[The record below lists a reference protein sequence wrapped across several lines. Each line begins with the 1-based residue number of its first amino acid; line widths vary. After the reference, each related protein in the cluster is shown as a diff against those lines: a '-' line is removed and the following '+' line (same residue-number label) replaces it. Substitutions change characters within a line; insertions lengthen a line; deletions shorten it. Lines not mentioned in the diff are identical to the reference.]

1 MSPKIFFVTGTDTG
15 VGKTVVAALLTRHWA
30 SQQRRVAALKPVSSG
45 NRHDARLL
53 RAAAGGTLSL
63 DEVNPWHFRA
73 PVAPVWAAAREGR
86 VVRLAEV
93 VRHVRRMARRFDWL
107 VVEGAGG
114 LLSPMGTDFDNRDLL
129 VALQAVPVV
138 VACNRLGVINLVR
151 LVLNS
156 LPARL
161 AGRARV
167 VLVMPAQP
175 DAATAHNA
183 RWLAAWVSASRLFV
197 CPRLRPGWE
206 RCLPTGMPVEVRAWL
221 NSFTTPGADRL
232 RRGQ

>member
-15 VGKTVVAALLTRHWA
+15 VGKTVVAALLTRHWV
-30 SQQRRVAALKPVSSG
+30 SQRRRVAALKPVSSG

-53 RAAAGGTLSL
+53 RAAAGGGLSL
-63 DEVNPWHFRA
+63 DEVNPWHFRV

-93 VRHVRRMARRFDWL
+93 VRHVRQLARRFDWL

-129 VALQAVPVV
+129 LALQAVPVV
-138 VACNRLGVINLVR
+138 VACNRLGAINLVR
-151 LVLNS
+151 LVLEA
-156 LPARL
+156 LPPRL
-161 AGRARV
+161 AGRACV

-183 RWLAAWVSASRLFV
+183 RWLVEWVSASRLLV

-206 RCLPTGMPVEVRAWL
+206 RDWPAGVPAVVRDWL
-221 NSFTTPGADRL
+221 NCFTNSNADGPGVDA
-232 RRGQ
+232 